1 MLLRRLYCVLYIVSA
16 VHISYVYQQNTACTK
31 LTVLRTAHYLVVH
44 ILYAYQRNISYA
56 AAPAVRSTVLYCVLY
71 IVSAVHISYVY
82 QQNTACTKLTVL
94 HTAHYLVVH
103 ILYAYQRNT
112 ACAKL
117 TVLRTVLH
125 IILDTHSVYIYISTK
140 H

>member
-16 VHISYVYQQNTACTK
+16 VHISHAYQRNTACTK
-31 LTVLRTAHYLVVH
+31 PTVLRTAHF
-44 ILYAYQRNISYA
+44 
-56 AAPAVRSTVLYCVLY
+56 
-71 IVSAVHISYVY
+71 
-82 QQNTACTKLTVL
+82 
-94 HTAHYLVVH
+94 LVVH

-125 IILDTHSVYIYISTK
+125 IILDTHSVYIYIDETLTGTVLTVLRTGTVPCTVV
-140 H
+140 HF